1 MSFIPK
7 ISVGVSNKRATFDLG
22 QDTHTTAE
30 IGYVQP
36 TFCRTMIPGSH
47 MDISSRNLIR
57 LSPLAVPCMGRI
69 ALRNYYYF
77 VDMATLWTPFDA
89 FRKGTNYVYGDGT
102 VSTPMYAPTFTVKD
116 IFIDGLFQYGQGL
129 SDSQY
134 LRELKESIYVC
145 VYDQTTGA
153 LVDDTASDFDI
164 DNLFPISSDDSDA
177 YLNLPLVIKLKS
189 GLYVKTASGYSRS
202 SSDTARLGNH
212 AKYIDVTNQNAD
224 FSFTFYGYNNE
235 DYSFLGRFMGPSKRL
250 RKIFIGSGYSFNP
263 GDEIRVTLFKLLAI
277 YKAWFDTFAV
287 QRTINFNNTNCYKV
301 IKLMSELVPSEDYYA
316 YIESSYD
323 SNAGL
328 WKSFINFLADL
339 SNICYNL
346 PADYFSASD
355 ITAQRGADI
364 TNGQYGDNFRVFD
377 YTYGAG
383 STVTQLNAYANY
395 QTTPSMSNP
404 AAAQANQLAQRLLKW
419 VNKRSVVGRKIS
431 ELLKL
436 DGEVDLH
443 NNEHETVHHLGDD
456 KIDINI
462 SDVMSLASTDDA
474 SLGDYAGRGLGMGN
488 TDTFSYDTKT
498 YGILLCLSTIV
509 PQSGYFQGILR
520 ENEDKDR
527 FDFFTDEFDAMGYQ
541 PLGMEELVSDNQ
553 FKTGSGGNGYEGV
566 SDGIFGLVPRYQHLK
581 VGRNVCNGDI
591 SLPSMQSVMLPY
603 SLDRHFIT
611 RVPSTSNKWE
621 FNTYTLPSNTPETFR
636 QIRAT
641 EGYGDYNRIFQ
652 YVNGDYDHFILQ
664 MVFDCKLSAPM
675 KSISESYDTFDKDVD
690 DSTIAAAKQ

>member
-7 ISVGVSNKRATFDLG
+7 ISVGVSNKKATFDLG

-47 MDISSRNLIR
+47 VDISSRNLIR

-89 FRKGTNYVYGDGT
+89 MRKGTNYVYGDGT
-102 VSTPMYAPTFTVKD
+102 VSTPKCAPTFRVRD
-116 IFIDGLFQYGQGL
+116 IFIDGLFKYGQGL

-145 VYDQTTGA
+145 VYDQTTGE

-164 DNLFPISSDDSDA
+164 DNLFPVSSNDSNV
-177 YLNLPLVIKLKS
+177 YPNLPLVIKLKS
-189 GLYVKTASGYSRS
+189 GLYVKTSTGYSRS
-202 SSDTARLGNH
+202 ASYTARLGNH
-212 AKYIDVTNQNAD
+212 AKYIDVTNQNSD
-224 FSFTFYGYNNE
+224 FAFTFYGANSEY
-235 DYSFLGRFMGPSKRL
+235 YSFLGRFMGPSKRL

-301 IKLMSELVPSEDYYA
+301 IKLMSELVPTEDSYA
-316 YIESSYD
+316 HIESSYD
-323 SNAGL
+323 SNAKL
-328 WKSFINFLADL
+328 WDSFINFLADL

-364 TNGQYGDNFRVFD
+364 TNGQYGDMFQVKD

-383 STVTQLNAYANY
+383 NTVNVLTAQTNY
-395 QTTPSMSNP
+395 QTSPSVNNP
-404 AAAQANQLAQRLLKW
+404 VVAQGQQLAQRLLKW

-488 TDTFSYDTKT
+488 TDTFSYDTNT

-527 FDFFTDEFDAMGYQ
+527 FDFFIDEFDAMGYQ

-553 FKTGSGGNGYEGV
+553 FKTGSGVSGYEEV

-603 SLDRHFIT
+603 SLDRHFVT

-664 MVFDCKLSAPM
+664 MVFDCKMSAPM

>member
-7 ISVGVSNKRATFDLG
+7 ISVGVSNKKATFDLG

-30 IGYVQP
+30 IGYIQP
-36 TFCRTMIPGSH
+36 TFCRDIVPGSH
-47 MDISSRNLIR
+47 VEISSRNLIR
-57 LSPLAVPCMGRI
+57 LSPLAVPCMGRMS
-69 ALRNYYYF
+69 LKNYYYF
-77 VDMATLWTPFDA
+77 VDMSTLWTPFDA

-102 VSTPMYAPTFTVKD
+102 VATPTYAPTFSLENV
-116 IFIDGLFQYGQGL
+116 FIELFRYGNGL
-129 SDSQY
+129 SDSQN
-134 LRELKESIYVC
+134 LRELKESIYAC
-145 VYDQTTGA
+145 VYDQSTGE
-153 LVDDTASDFDI
+153 LLDDTASDFDI
-164 DNLFPISSDDSDA
+164 DDYFPNDSLHHYA
-177 YLNLPLVIKLKS
+177 QMPLVIKLKS
-189 GLYVKTASGYSRS
+189 GLYVKTNSGYSSS

-224 FSFTFYGYNNE
+224 FSFINSVNGKNC
-235 DYSFLGRFMGPSKRL
+235 SILGRFMGASKRL
-250 RKIFIGSGYSFNP
+250 RKIFIGTGYSFNP
-263 GDEIRVTLFKLLAI
+263 GDQSEVSPFKLLAV

-301 IKLMSELVPSEDYYA
+301 IKMMSEVVP
-316 YIESSYD
+316 D
-323 SNAGL
+323 SAWSDMLSDFVSGDNDL
-328 WKSFINFLADL
+328 WDFWIDFLADL

-355 ITAQRGADI
+355 ITAQRGALI
-364 TNGQYGDNFRVFD
+364 TNGLSSSDKFEVSSL
-377 YTYGAG
+377 TYGAG
-383 STVTQLNAYANY
+383 STTSDVSASTSY
-395 QTTPSMSNP
+395 QDSSHTYDTGY
-404 AAAQANQLAQRLLKW
+404 AQANDLAQRLLKW

-488 TDTFSYDTKT
+488 TDTFSYDAKA

-520 ENEDKDR
+520 ENYDKER
-527 FDFFTDEFDAMGYQ
+527 FDFFTDEFDALGYQ
-541 PLGMEELVSDNQ
+541 ALDMRELVSDNQ
-553 FKTGSGGNGYEGV
+553 FKTGTVGSGYQPVDDGV
-566 SDGIFGLVPRYQHLK
+566 FGLVPRYQHLK
-581 VGRNVCNGDI
+581 VGRNICNGDI

-603 SLDRHFIT
+603 TLDRHFIT
-611 RVPSTSNKWE
+611 RIPSTSNKWQ

-664 MVFDCKLSAPM
+664 MVFNCKLSAPM

>member
-7 ISVGVSNKRATFDLG
+7 ISVGVSNKKATFDLG

-47 MDISSRNLIR
+47 VDISSRNLIR
-57 LSPLAVPCMGRI
+57 LSPLAVPCMGRMS
-69 ALRNYYYF
+69 LRNYYYF

-89 FRKGTNYVYGDGT
+89 MRKGTNYVYGDGT
-102 VSTPMYAPTFTVKD
+102 VATPNIAPSFKVKD
-116 IFIDGLFQYGQGL
+116 MFRSGLFLYGQGL

-145 VYDQTTGA
+145 VYDHTTGE

-164 DNLFPISSDDSDA
+164 DNLFPSSYDSDEA
-177 YLNLPLVIKLKS
+177 YWNLPLVIKLKS
-189 GLYVKTASGYSRS
+189 GLYVKTSSGFSRS

-224 FSFTFYGYNNE
+224 FAFTFDGDNNVN
-235 DYSFLGRFMGPSKRL
+235 YSFLGRFMGASKRL
-250 RKIFIGSGYSFNP
+250 RKIFIGAGYSFNP
-263 GDEIRVTLFKLLAI
+263 GDETEVTPFKLLAI

-287 QRTINFNNTNCYKV
+287 QRTINFNNTNCYQV
-301 IKLMSELVPSEDYYA
+301 IKLMSELVPKDPYSNMIGS
-316 YIESSYD
+316 YIYD
-323 SNAGL
+323 GEAKL
-328 WKSFINFLADL
+328 WDKFINFVADL

-355 ITAQRGADI
+355 ISAQRGANI
-364 TNGQYGDNFRVFD
+364 TNGQPGDQFNLVD

-383 STVTQLNAYANY
+383 STTNALNAYTTY
-395 QTTPSMSNP
+395 QQSPYVTNP
-404 AAAQANQLAQRLLKW
+404 GVAQGQQLAQRLLKW

-456 KIDINI
+456 KVDINI

-520 ENEDKDR
+520 ENEDRDR
-527 FDFFTDEFDAMGYQ
+527 FDFFTDEFDALGYQ

-553 FKTGSGGNGYEGV
+553 
-566 SDGIFGLVPRYQHLK
+566 
-581 VGRNVCNGDI
+581 
-591 SLPSMQSVMLPY
+591 
-603 SLDRHFIT
+603 
-611 RVPSTSNKWE
+611 
-621 FNTYTLPSNTPETFR
+621 
-636 QIRAT
+636 
-641 EGYGDYNRIFQ
+641 
-652 YVNGDYDHFILQ
+652 
-664 MVFDCKLSAPM
+664 
-675 KSISESYDTFDKDVD
+675 
-690 DSTIAAAKQ
+690 